1 MIEIIHRILVSS
13 RFYGF
18 DPYSVVE
25 RNIVCYDID
34 SEKIK
39 CCHERIDQTFP
50 GCAYPQF
57 HTADFLMDEIQEKFD
72 FIVGNPP
79 YIRYEKIPAN
89 VRSVYK
95 KMFATFYYRA
105 DLYVLF
111 FEKLSNF
118 SNLEELMVL
127 FAPIVGSKTNMVKI
141 LEDI

>member
-1 MIEIIHRILVSS
+1 
-13 RFYGF
+13 
-18 DPYSVVE
+18 
-25 RNIVCYDID
+25 
-34 SEKIK
+34 
-39 CCHERIDQTFP
+39 
-50 GCAYPQF
+50 
-57 HTADFLMDEIQEKFD
+57 MDEIQEKFD

-89 VRSVYK
+89 VRAVYK